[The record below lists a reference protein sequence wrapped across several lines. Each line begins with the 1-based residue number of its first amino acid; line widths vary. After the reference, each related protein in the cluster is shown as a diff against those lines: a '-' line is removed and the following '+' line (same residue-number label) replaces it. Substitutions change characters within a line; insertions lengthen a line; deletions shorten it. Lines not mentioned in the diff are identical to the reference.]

1 MNNFRST
8 LPLALAI
15 AFGLVTLL
23 GLLLV
28 PEVGATLTGW
38 ASLLAA
44 VALLIGIL
52 NLLTIHSKRVLQG
65 NFYSLV
71 LLFGMAAVIALGI
84 TDGLGLT
91 GNGVQTIFELVQ
103 APLEAAMASL
113 LAFFLLFSGFRM
125 LQRKRS
131 WWSLLFVVT
140 VIIMFLASTPLPEV
154 LSNLFTKVGDIVSE
168 IVINPGIRGIL
179 IGVSLGIIAVSIR
192 ILTGAE
198 RPYDK

>member
-1 MNNFRST
+1 MNSFKST

-15 AFGLVTLL
+15 IFGLVTLL

-52 NLLTIHSKRVLQG
+52 NLLTIHSRRILQG
-65 NFYSLV
+65 NFYSVV
-71 LLFGMAAVIALGI
+71 LLFGMAAVIVLGI

-131 WWSLLFVVT
+131 WWSLLFIIT
-140 VIIMFLASTPLPEV
+140 VIIMFLARTPLPEV
-154 LSNLFTKVGDIVSE
+154 LSNLFANVGDIVSQ
-168 IVINPGIRGIL
+168 IIINPGIRGIL

-192 ILTGAE
+192 ILTGSE

>member
-1 MNNFRST
+1 M
-8 LPLALAI
+8 ALAI

-44 VALLIGIL
+44 VALLLGIL
-52 NLLTIHSKRVLQG
+52 NLLTIHSRRVLQG

-113 LAFFLLFSGFRM
+113 LAFFLIFSGYRM

-140 VIIMFLASTPLPEV
+140 VIIMFLARTPLPEV

-168 IVINPGIRGIL
+168 VVINPGIRGIL

-192 ILTGAE
+192 ILTGSE

>member
-1 MNNFRST
+1 MNSIRST

-15 AFGLVTLL
+15 VFGLVTLL

-52 NLLTIHSKRVLQG
+52 NLLTIHSRRVLQG
-65 NFYSLV
+65 NFYSV
-71 LLFGMAAVIALGI
+71 ILLFGMAAVIALGI
-84 TDGLGLT
+84 SDGLGLT
-91 GNGVQTIFELVQ
+91 GNGVQTIFELIQ

-131 WWSLLFVVT
+131 WWSLLFIVT
-140 VIIMFLASTPLPEV
+140 VIIMFLARTPLPEV
-154 LSNLFTKVGDIVSE
+154 LSNLFIKVGDVVSQ
-168 IVINPGIRGIL
+168 IIINPGIRGIL

-192 ILTGAE
+192 ILTGSE